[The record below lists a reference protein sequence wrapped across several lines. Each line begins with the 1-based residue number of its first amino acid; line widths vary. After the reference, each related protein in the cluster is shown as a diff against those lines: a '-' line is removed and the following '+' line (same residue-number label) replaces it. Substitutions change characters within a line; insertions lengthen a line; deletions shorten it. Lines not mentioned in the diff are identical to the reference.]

1 MILRY
6 IKDVFGGAWGL
17 LQGMGITLSYFFK
30 KPVTVIYPKE
40 RIPMKRFKGP
50 IAFVTDEKTGD
61 HKCIACNAC
70 IKTCPSRCMSLEA
83 KKSAVDGKRVL
94 TDFKV
99 NYMLCSLCSLCIDVC
114 PTDALKH
121 DDPNYDMVSLTQ
133 KELVMDL
140 LQPFEEKGTPL
151 TKIPTVDPTA
161 AKPQEQ
167 QKPTTPEKPISPV
180 SSNPQPQRPV
190 NDQNPPDKPFKTG
203 DQT

>member
-1 MILRY
+1 MLNYLKDILE
-6 IKDVFGGAWGL
+6 GAWSL
-17 LQGMGITLSYFFK
+17 VTGMAITIRYAFK

-40 RIPMKRFKGP
+40 RIPIKRFKGP
-50 IAFVTDEKTGD
+50 IAFVTDEKSGD

-83 KKSAVDGKRVL
+83 QKSAVDGKRVL

-140 LQPFEEKGTPL
+140 LKPFRDAGTPL
-151 TKIPTVDPTA
+151 TKIPVVDPTA
-161 AKPQEQ
+161 AKP
-167 QKPTTPEKPISPV
+167 PV
-180 SSNPQPQRPV
+180 PKAPV
-190 NDQNPPDKPFKTG
+190 P
-203 DQT
+203 

>member
-1 MILRY
+1 MFKYLKDILEGFWSLVVGMSITMRY
-6 IKDVFGGAWGL
+6 A
-17 LQGMGITLSYFFK
+17 FK

-50 IAFVTDEKTGD
+50 IAFVVDKKNDD
-61 HKCIACNAC
+61 HLCIACNAC

-83 KKSAVDGKRVL
+83 GKSAIDGKRVL

-133 KELVMDL
+133 RELIMDL
-140 LQPFEEKGTPL
+140 LEPFEKRGTPL
-151 TKIPTVDPTA
+151 TKIPVLAPGQAAPAPA
-161 AKPQEQ
+161 AKPA
-167 QKPTTPEKPISPV
+167 PTTTPETAK
-180 SSNPQPQRPV
+180 
-190 NDQNPPDKPFKTG
+190 
-203 DQT
+203 

>member
-1 MILRY
+1 MIKYLRD
-6 IKDVFGGAWGL
+6 IIEGAWSL
-17 LQGMGITLSYFFK
+17 IVGMSVTIRYAFK

-50 IAFVTDEKTGD
+50 IAFVVDEKTSD
-61 HKCIACNAC
+61 HLCIACNAC

-83 KKSAVDGKRVL
+83 QKSAVDGKRVL

-133 KELVMDL
+133 RELIMDL
-140 LQPFEEKGTPL
+140 LEPFEKRGTPL
-151 TKIPTVDPTA
+151 TKIPVLAPGQAVPAATTKPATPTVT
-161 AKPQEQ
+161 E
-167 QKPTTPEKPISPV
+167 
-180 SSNPQPQRPV
+180 
-190 NDQNPPDKPFKTG
+190 PPKT
-203 DQT
+203 

>member
-1 MILRY
+1 MSVLNYFKDVATGAWSLASGMALTLRY
-6 IKDVFGGAWGL
+6 
-17 LQGMGITLSYFFK
+17 SFK

-50 IAFVTDEKTGD
+50 IAFVTDEKTKD
-61 HKCIACNAC
+61 HLCIACNAC
-70 IKTCPSRCMSLEA
+70 IKVCPSRCMSLEA

-133 KELVMDL
+133 RELIMDL
-140 LQPFEEKGTPL
+140 LEPFEKAKTPL
-151 TKIPTVDPTA
+151 TQIPVVP
-161 AKPQEQ
+161 PQG
-167 QKPTTPEKPISPV
+167 T
-180 SSNPQPQRPV
+180 
-190 NDQNPPDKPFKTG
+190 
-203 DQT
+203 

>member
-1 MILRY
+1 MIKYLSEVFNGFVGLIQGMAITLRY
-6 IKDVFGGAWGL
+6 AV
-17 LQGMGITLSYFFK
+17 K

-50 IAFVTDEKTGD
+50 ISFVVEPKNGD
-61 HKCIACNAC
+61 HLCIACNAC

-83 KKSAVDGKRVL
+83 RKSAVDGKRVL

-114 PTDALKH
+114 PTDALRH

-140 LQPFEEKGTPL
+140 LEPFRVKGTPL
-151 TKIPTVDPTA
+151 TKIPTVDPA
-161 AKPQEQ
+161 AAVKPAA
-167 QKPTTPEKPISPV
+167 PAAPATSPAPEAPKS
-180 SSNPQPQRPV
+180 
-190 NDQNPPDKPFKTG
+190 
-203 DQT
+203 

>member
-1 MILRY
+1 MFQYL
-6 IKDVFGGAWGL
+6 KDVFNGAWSL
-17 LQGMGITLSYFFK
+17 VAGMAITARYAFK

-50 IAFVTDEKTGD
+50 ISFVVDDKSKD

-70 IKTCPSRCMSLEA
+70 IKVCPSRCMSLVA
-83 KKSAVDGKRVL
+83 QKSVADGKRVL

-133 KELVMDL
+133 KELIMDL
-140 LQPFEEKGTPL
+140 MKPFRDAGTPL
-151 TKIPTVDPTA
+151 TRIPVVDAAASPTVGGSASGGKPAAAAPTA
-161 AKPQEQ
+161 PEAK
-167 QKPTTPEKPISPV
+167 
-180 SSNPQPQRPV
+180 NP
-190 NDQNPPDKPFKTG
+190 
-203 DQT
+203 